1 MIPFAWP
8 ELISDC
14 NAARRWEPPVL
25 ILSVGPAGK
34 QACQV
39 TDAPPAAGRLKLRV
53 KLMKARLH
61 ALRARRR
68 ETDGAVTDRHAVE
81 IDLAAVDRD
90 RVVVDEPPGRLR
102 LRVAERIAE
111 QRDWLADQRD
121 RRCTGLPDL
130 SIPPVIGATAD
141 RCRWRGRNTRTKYAP
156 LPPK

>member
-53 KLMKARLH
+53 KLMKRDCMRCAR
-61 ALRARRR
+61 
-68 ETDGAVTDRHAVE
+68 GAVKPTVPSP
-81 IDLAAVDRD
+81 IVML
-90 RVVVDEPPGRLR
+90 L
-102 LRVAERIAE
+102 
-111 QRDWLADQRD
+111 
-121 RRCTGLPDL
+121 
-130 SIPPVIGATAD
+130 
-141 RCRWRGRNTRTKYAP
+141 K
-156 LPPK
+156 